1 MMRIDLT
8 ALDQAA
14 TGNPK
19 AKVTVNKA
27 WLREVHRLLVDGE
40 RAKARLAASDRHD
53 TIFDSLFG
61 GGRRSASPG

>member
-1 MMRIDLT
+1 MAIDLT

-27 WLREVHRLLVDGE
+27 WLREAHRLLVDGE
-40 RAKARLAASDRHD
+40 RAHAELASIRRNE
-53 TIFDSLFG
+53 TILDSIF
-61 GGRRSASPG
+61 RRR